1 MIDYKGILSK
11 AVEVVGEEFDVN
23 KALKEDFVDLDAP
36 DKEVPILLSYGQDWT
51 GAPLCIFG
59 EGDYSVITGV
69 GNSKKS
75 FLKTALISSYIG
87 GQTNF
92 GHFQSHR
99 TEDKIVLDIDTEMSE
114 RQAKNSFRRV
124 ERLVGHRYKNYY
136 PYKLRRRSY
145 TEMLA
150 EIETLIE
157 RHGSKLG
164 LVSIDGYADLV
175 SDTNDNVESALLAKK
190 IMGWTDKYQIH
201 ITGILHENPN
211 GGKMRGHL
219 GSEMSRKA
227 STILK
232 VEASATVDN
241 ESRVFHSK
249 SRDEKFK
256 KFDIYIQDA
265 LPRWKNVIAHD

>member
-1 MIDYKGILSK
+1 MKLTEILN
-11 AVEVVGEEFDVN
+11 EGPVVEEFDVN
-23 KALKEDFVDLDAP
+23 KALREDFVDLDAP
-36 DKEVPILLSYGQDWT
+36 DKEVPILLSYGQDWM

-75 FLKTALISSYIG
+75 FLKTALIASYIG
-87 GQTNF
+87 GNTSF
-92 GHFQSHR
+92 GWFQSHR
-99 TEDKIVLDIDTEMSE
+99 KEDKIVLDIDTEMSD

-124 ERLVGHRYKNYY
+124 EQLVGHRYENYRAY
-136 PYKLRRRSY
+136 RLRTRTFAERL
-145 TEMLA
+145 M
-150 EIETLIE
+150 EIETLID
-157 RHGSKLG
+157 RYGSKIG

-175 SDTNDNVESALLAKK
+175 SDTNDNVESAQLAQKV
-190 IMGWTDKYQIH
+190 MSWTDKYQIH

-211 GGKMRGHL
+211 GLKMRGHL

-232 VEASATVDN
+232 VEANETIDN
-241 ESRVFHSK
+241 ESRVFHAK

-256 KFDIYIQDA
+256 KFDIYIEDG
-265 LPRWKNVIAHD
+265 LPKWKNAITN